1 MINQSD
7 ILRQTLFSVVR
18 ESSVLVEEARQQG
31 KQTAFLSHSYKDREL
46 AKRVQSYLQSKGW
59 QIYVDWQDTS
69 MPAKPNRATA
79 DKIKRRI
86 KQLHWFLYLAT
97 ANSSNSKWCPWEIG
111 YADGIKIIERIIIIP
126 TTDGNLNYGSE
137 YLDLYRRVDQRLLQ
151 EDVGLID
158 PDSRFVPLHSI
169 SLR

>member
-1 MINQSD
+1 
-7 ILRQTLFSVVR
+7 
-18 ESSVLVEEARQQG
+18 
-31 KQTAFLSHSYKDREL
+31 
-46 AKRVQSYLQSKGW
+46 
-59 QIYVDWQDTS
+59 

-79 DKIKRRI
+79 EKIKRRI

-111 YADGIKIIERIIIIP
+111 YADGIKNIERIIIIP

-137 YLDLYRRVDQRLLQ
+137 YLDLYRRVDQRLLR

-169 SLR
+169 SLG